1 MKARLLIGS
10 LYRSRS
16 VVWGVLLMAAT
27 AAQVCPALGAGESGQ
42 SSQTACEQISQQ
54 LERTRLAL
62 DALLKQQ
69 NRASEYLAVARELRE
84 KDAPRAEVAY
94 IAALRHAEQK
104 VDILLEYLDWQQAAL
119 NHRLGDSNRRETERV
134 SAAQEKLGR
143 ISALCEAV
151 LAEASVADVARWTD
165 VTLKQRSL
173 AVMLEKEHSRL
184 LNVQTAR
191 VDRDLV
197 GLPGTGTAQ
206 QLDAVLQSYAESPV
220 LPELSEKLDDLMDEI
235 RHWRACRTQADEPLQ
250 LLEVAD
256 EPRMIAWLQNFKA
269 RLASDSLSPEQG
281 LADYAAASG
290 ILARARSMVQGCPEL
305 GHLVSDIE
313 QSAVR
318 LKCRAW
324 CVRVAQADE
333 EQEMLRLLLESTSFS
348 NVQLQMVENELLSL
362 RNKLYSLQLRDMQW
376 EKLHVDK
383 EDALSARHQSLAA
396 LSLRCWEL
404 TVQSA
409 PYINAENEAL
419 RLELCNQMTA
429 ELGKIKS
436 IYRLDAEIQSYSE
449 GLAELREYDNAIH
462 DARSR
467 FLSEAEARLKS
478 AGSSY
483 WPAYW
488 KGKKSFIP
496 NRWNEEV
503 QAGLREAYGKVMSID
518 DAELKLVSDR
528 AYNDYTNLKAA
539 IEEDLSE
546 PYPSVTVTL
555 SIQNF
560 MSDKFKQKQ

>member
-1 MKARLLIGS
+1 MKTRLLIGS

-42 SSQTACEQISQQ
+42 PSQVDYKQISQQ

-119 NHRLGDSNRRETERV
+119 NHRFGDSNRRETERI

-165 VTLKQRSL
+165 VTQKQKAL
-173 AVMLEKEHSRL
+173 ATALENAHSSL
-184 LNVQTAR
+184 LNAQRAR
-191 VDRDLV
+191 IECDLAA
-197 GLPGTGTAQ
+197 LPGAGTAQ
-206 QLDAVLQSYAESPV
+206 ELDAVLQSYAESPV

-235 RHWRACRTQADEPLQ
+235 RHWRACRAQADEPLQ

-256 EPRMIAWLQNFKA
+256 APRMIAWLQNFKA

-290 ILARARSMVQGCPEL
+290 IVARARSMVQGCPEL
-305 GHLVSDIE
+305 GHLVADIE
-313 QSAVR
+313 QSAAR
-318 LKCRAW
+318 LKCRVW
-324 CVRVAQADE
+324 CARVAQTDE

-348 NVQLQMVENELLSL
+348 NVQLQMVEAELLSL
-362 RNKLYSLQLRDMQW
+362 RNKLYAEQLQDMQR
-376 EKLHVDK
+376 EKLRVDK
-383 EDALSARHQSLAA
+383 EDTLSSRHQTLAA

-419 RLELCNQMTA
+419 RLELSNQMTA
-429 ELGKIKS
+429 ELDKIKS

-449 GLAELREYDNAIH
+449 GLAELREYDNAIY

-467 FLSEAEARLKS
+467 FLSEAEARLKD
-478 AGSSY
+478 AGSLY
-483 WPAYW
+483 WRAYW
-488 KGKKSFIP
+488 KIDEWFET
-496 NRWNEEV
+496 RCDEEA
-503 QAGLREAYGKVMSID
+503 QEWLRSAYKKVMSIND
-518 DAELKLVSDR
+518 VDLKLVSAS

-539 IEEDLSE
+539 IEEYLSDTSPVE
-546 PYPSVTVTL
+546 ETL
-555 SIQNF
+555 SILNF
-560 MSDKFKQKQ
+560 MPDKYKQ

>member
-42 SSQTACEQISQQ
+42 SSQADYEQISQQ

-84 KDAPRAEVAY
+84 KDASRAEVAY

-104 VDILLEYLDWQQAAL
+104 VDILLEYLAWQQASL
-119 NHRLGDSNRRETERV
+119 NHRLGDLNRRETERI
-134 SAAQEKLGR
+134 SAAREKLGR

-173 AVMLEKEHSRL
+173 AVMLENEHSRL
-184 LNVQTAR
+184 LNVQR
-191 VDRDLV
+191 SRIERDLT
-197 GLPGTGTAQ
+197 GLPGAGTAQ

-235 RHWRACRTQADEPLQ
+235 RHWRSCRTRADEPLQ
-250 LLEVAD
+250 LLEVTDA
-256 EPRMIAWLQNFKA
+256 PRMLAWLQNFKA

-290 ILARARSMVQGCPEL
+290 ILARARSMVQGCSEL
-305 GHLVSDIE
+305 GQLVSDIE
-313 QSAVR
+313 QSAAR

-333 EQEMLRLLLESTSFS
+333 EKEMLRLLLESTSFS

-362 RNKLYSLQLRDMQW
+362 RNKLYAEQLQDMQR
-376 EKLHVDK
+376 EKLRVDK
-383 EDALSARHQSLAA
+383 EDTLRSRHQTLAA

-429 ELGKIKS
+429 ELDKIKS

-449 GLAELREYDNAIH
+449 GLAELREYDNAIY

-467 FLSEAEARLKS
+467 FLSEAQARLKS
-478 AGSSY
+478 VESLY
-483 WPAYW
+483 WAAYW
-488 KGKKSFIP
+488 KMDK
-496 NRWNEEV
+496 RWTFRFQEVV
-503 QAGLREAYGKVMSID
+503 QAPLRKAYSKVMSIND
-518 DAELKLVSDR
+518 VDLKLVSDG
-528 AYNDYTNLKAA
+528 AYNDYKNLKEH
-539 IEEDLSE
+539 IVKYLLDKYESPVE
-546 PYPSVTVTL
+546 VTL

-560 MSDKFKQKQ
+560 MPDKFKQKQ